1 MPRFYVKNKENKW
14 NIFSTI
20 IDDFLYVRWLSFE
33 DLVNDICDEVVQEK
47 KEELGTLLTDK
58 PILNTMS
65 YEKALERLEKKKWKI
80 I

>member
-20 IDDFLYVRWLSFE
+20 VDDFLYARWLSFE
-33 DLVNDICDEVVQEK
+33 DLVNDICDEVVQDK

-65 YEKALERLEKKKWKI
+65 YEEALERKK
-80 I
+80 